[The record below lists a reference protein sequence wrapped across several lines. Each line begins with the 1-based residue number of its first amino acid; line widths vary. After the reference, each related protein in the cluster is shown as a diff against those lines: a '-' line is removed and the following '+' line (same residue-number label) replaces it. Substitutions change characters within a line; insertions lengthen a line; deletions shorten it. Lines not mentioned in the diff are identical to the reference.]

1 MTYSIAKLYLKAN
14 KPAKPLV
21 AGAAVLVLLGSLF
34 AQNAFA
40 ADPRFNFEAADL
52 KTLSVANV
60 TQSTGWQ
67 SSTVS
72 ANSNDQV
79 AFQVYYRNG
88 VVDSIAYNTR
98 VRLTFS
104 TTAQNSIAVS
114 VTLSA
119 DNAPT
124 VYDSVT
130 INSATAQRLAMNT
143 SDIRWYPDRATTPTY
158 ISPSSSGSGYIEVN
172 LGNIGPCW
180 EHQGYVNFY
189 ASLTPES
196 TTGNLTVQKTVRN
209 ITTGQTAYSESA
221 NAQNNERLSFQ
232 VQLQNTGGSTLNN
245 VVVRDTLPSYLSY
258 VFGSAR
264 LDGSSLSDSVATGET
279 NIGSLTANQT
289 RTITLEATVNSSTSQ
304 TVTNYAYVRADG
316 VSERNDT
323 ASINLSGSTTGGTL
337 TITKTVSNQNTSQ
350 NFYTDGVN
358 AVNNDRLKF
367 QIQIQNTGNTTINNV
382 FVYDNLPSNMTYVS
396 GSTRQDDNYMN
407 DGIVSG
413 GINLGSLYAGA
424 YRRITFEAT
433 VNISYYNYYGS
444 SYNQTLTNYA
454 YVRAD
459 NVSERNDS
467 ATIYI
472 GGQGQQYGTLNI
484 TKTARNISS
493 GQSSYSSSVNANPGE
508 RIGFMIQISTYNSN
522 LQVNNVRAWDSLPTG
537 LTYVSGSAKLDGN
550 YVADSLTS
558 GGVNLG
564 TLLGTQTRILTFEA
578 TVNSGLSSQTLTNYA
593 YVYGDN
599 AGQQSASMQ
608 INVGSSPVVATGF
621 QKRVSN
627 LTWSNGS
634 DTDNQARVGD
644 TLQYTLSY
652 TNSTGSTL
660 YNVQIMDTL
669 PSYTSFISASQNG
682 YYDQNSNQIT
692 WNSGT
697 LNSGSS
703 VSVSYQARVEN
714 TSYNFVIANTALLRA
729 NNLNSVNSNET
740 RTTVITPQVKGA
752 AVQAVT
758 GGNSLAG
765 KTAAAVLAA
774 CWAMFFAY
782 LIMEYAPNW
791 RTLRLRLA
799 AWKIRT
805 KGN

>member
-1 MTYSIAKLYLKAN
+1 MTYSIAKLYFKAN
-14 KPAKPLV
+14 KPAKSLV

-34 AQNAFA
+34 GQNAFA
-40 ADPRFNFEAADL
+40 ADPRFNFESTDL
-52 KTLSVANV
+52 ETLSVANIN
-60 TQSTGWQ
+60 QSTGWQ
-67 SSTVS
+67 SSSVS

-88 VVDSIAYNTR
+88 VPDSIAYNTR
-98 VRLTFS
+98 VRLTFPTS
-104 TTAQNSIAVS
+104 AQNSITVS
-114 VTLSA
+114 VALSA

-130 INSATAQRLAMNT
+130 INSATAQRLTFNT
-143 SDIRWYPDRATTPTY
+143 SDIRWYPDRTTVPTY
-158 ISPSSSGSGYIEVN
+158 ISPSSSGTGYIEVN

-189 ASLTPES
+189 ASLTPET
-196 TTGNLTVQKTVRN
+196 TTGNLTIQKTVRN
-209 ITTGQTAYSESA
+209 ITTGQTSYSESA
-221 NAQNNERLSFQ
+221 NAQNNERVAFQ
-232 VQLQNTGGSTLNN
+232 IQLQNTGGSALNN

-258 VFGSAR
+258 VSGTAR
-264 LDGSSLSDSVATGET
+264 LDGSTLSDSVATGET
-279 NIGSLTANQT
+279 NIGSMAAGQT
-289 RTITLEATVNSSTSQ
+289 RNITLEATVNSSANQ

-316 VSERNDT
+316 VSERNDS
-323 ASINLSGSTTGGTL
+323 ADVYIGSSTTGGTL

-350 NFYTDGVN
+350 NYYTEEVN
-358 AVNNDRLKF
+358 AVNNDRVKF
-367 QIQIQNTGNTTINNV
+367 RIQIQNTGNTTVNNV
-382 FVYDNLPSNMTYVS
+382 FVYDTLPSNLTYVS
-396 GSTRQDDNYMN
+396 GSTRQDDSYMS

-413 GINLGSLYAGA
+413 GISLGSLYAGA
-424 YRRITFEAT
+424 YRQITFEAT
-433 VNISYYNYYGS
+433 VNISSYYYYGS

-459 NVSERNDS
+459 GVSERNDT
-467 ATIYI
+467 ARIYV
-472 GGQGQQYGTLNI
+472 GGQNQQYGTLNI
-484 TKTARNISS
+484 TKTGRNIST
-493 GQSSYSSSVNANPGE
+493 GQSSYASSVNAKPGE
-508 RIGFMIQISTYNSN
+508 RIGFMIQISTYNNN
-522 LQVNNVRAWDSLPTG
+522 LQINNVRVWDSLPSG
-537 LTYVSGSAKLDGN
+537 MTYVSGSAKMDGN

-578 TVNSGLSSQTLTNYA
+578 TVNSGLSNQTLTNYA

-599 AGQQSASMQ
+599 VGQQSATCQ
-608 INVGSSPVVATGF
+608 IYVGASAVTTGF

-627 LTWSNGS
+627 QTWSNGT

-644 TLQYTLSY
+644 TLQYSLNY
-652 TNSTGSTL
+652 TNNTGSTL

-669 PSYTSFISASQNG
+669 PSYTSYISASQNG

-692 WNSGT
+692 WNLGT

-703 VSVSYQARVEN
+703 VSVSYQAKVEN
-714 TSYNFVIANTALLRA
+714 ASYNFVIANTAMLRA
-729 NNLNSVNSNET
+729 NNLNSMDSNET

-774 CWAMFFAY
+774 CWMMFFAY
-782 LIMEYAPNW
+782 LAMEYLPDW
-791 RTLRLRLA
+791 RTWRFRLA
-799 AWKIRT
+799 AWKIRV